1 MSDIEATGATL
12 VSISPQTVEH
22 SRTSA
27 VEHGMTS
34 DLLVDTG
41 NKVAERFG
49 IVFDLPDDLQQ
60 LYRKFKID
68 LEEYNGDSSWTLP
81 LPGDYVI
88 DRDQTIRYSD
98 VDPDYALRPE
108 PGEII
113 AALQG
118 LAGRLGSSAP
128 G

>member
-1 MSDIEATGATL
+1 MSEIEATGATL
-12 VSISPQTVEH
+12 VSISPQTAEH
-22 SRTSA
+22 SGTSA
-27 VEHGMTS
+27 AEHGMTS

-49 IVFDLPDDLQQ
+49 IVFELPDDLQQ
-60 LYRKFKID
+60 LYRRFKID

-81 LPGDYVI
+81 LPGDYVL
-88 DRDQTIRYSD
+88 DRDQTIRYSA
-98 VDPDYALRPE
+98 VDPDYTLRPE

-118 LAGRLGSSAP
+118 LEGRLGSRAP

>member
-1 MSDIEATGATL
+1 MSEIEATGATL
-12 VSISPQTVEH
+12 VSISPQTAEH

-49 IVFDLPDDLQQ
+49 IVFELPDDLQQ
-60 LYRKFKID
+60 LYRRFKID
-68 LEEYNGDSSWTLP
+68 LEEYNGDPSWTLP

-88 DRDQTIRYSD
+88 DRDQTIRYSA
-98 VDPDYALRPE
+98 VDPDYTLRPE
-108 PGEII
+108 PGERHGRR
-113 AALQG
+113 AAH
-118 LAGRLGSSAP
+118 RR
-128 G
+128 